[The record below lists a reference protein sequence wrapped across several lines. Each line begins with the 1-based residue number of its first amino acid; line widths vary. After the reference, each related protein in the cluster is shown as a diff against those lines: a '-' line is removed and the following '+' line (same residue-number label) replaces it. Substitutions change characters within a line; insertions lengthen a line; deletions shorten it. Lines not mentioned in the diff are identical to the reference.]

1 MKNLMIGVLITTLV
15 ITLFVLSVENQ
26 KVAQLSQDVEAH
38 KLAISYAN
46 QAIHT
51 FADPV
56 FASN

>member
-1 MKNLMIGVLITTLV
+1 MIGVLITLLV
-15 ITLFVLSVENQ
+15 ITLFILTVENQ
-26 KVAQLSQDVEAH
+26 KVAQLSEDIEAH

-56 FASN
+56 FANN